1 VISVHSVV
9 GSQLSRSREEL
20 KVSKKRIIVF
30 GGDAAGVAAAL
41 QQAEAGMQVT
51 LVEPSPS
58 LGGELLPQT
67 RIIDGDSPFLQP
79 DLAALRNHPNI
90 EVITNAQV
98 VKTKSANGKYSVQIR
113 RRTPRVDMDKCT
125 DCKECIRVCP
135 IHMYDDFNESMGF
148 RTAIDFFNPET
159 AKGGEYNIFKEDMP
173 ICQATC
179 PANLNIRSYVGLI
192 ADGKYAESLAVIRQR
207 LPFALS
213 IGRVCPHPC
222 ETACNRGYV
231 DEPIAICGLK
241 RFVADYEMHN
251 KIDPPVEV
259 PDQFHPEKVAI
270 IGAGPAGLSCAF
282 FLAKA
287 GYHSVVFEAMPEP
300 GGMFRYGIPEYRL
313 PTETLMR
320 EINWILSHGIEL
332 RCNTRIGQDISFAD
346 LQRDYGAVFIG
357 VGAWTGM
364 KLGITGED
372 MEGVVDGVQFLR
384 DANSGKKID
393 AKGRVI
399 IIGGGNVA
407 MDAARVSWREG
418 FDEVHVVYRRTRKE
432 MPASPWEIDAAEHE
446 GIKFQFLVAPVEVV
460 GDKGRMT
467 GLKCLKMELG
477 EPDASGR
484 RRPVPIEGSDF
495 VIEAENL
502 IAAIGQRPDV
512 KFIPEDSE
520 LEITRWN
527 TFAVDQETFQ
537 TNVPGIFSAGD
548 VETGPDIAIRACANG
563 RKAAL
568 GIARYI
574 EAKRRQA
581 A

>member
-1 VISVHSVV
+1 MSEKRVIV
-9 GSQLSRSREEL
+9 L
-20 KVSKKRIIVF
+20 
-30 GGDAAGVAAAL
+30 GGDPAGVAAAL

-58 LGGELLPQT
+58 LGGECLPQS
-67 RIIDGDSPFLQP
+67 RIIDADSPYIRS
-79 DLAALRNHPNI
+79 DLEALRNHPNI
-90 EVITNAQV
+90 KVITNAEV
-98 VKTKSANGKYSVQIR
+98 VKTESADGQYRFRIKQS
-113 RRTPRVDMDKCT
+113 TTRVDMEKCN

-135 IHMYDDFNESMGF
+135 IHMYDDFNEGIGF
-148 RTAIDFFNPET
+148 RTAIDYFNPET
-159 AKGGEYNIFKEDMP
+159 AKMGEYNLFKEDMP

-179 PANLNIRSYVGLI
+179 PANLNIRSYAGLI
-192 ADGKYAESLAVIRQR
+192 ADGKYAESLAVIRER

-222 ETACNRGYV
+222 ETACNRGHV
-231 DEPIAICGLK
+231 DEPIAICALK
-241 RFVADYEMHN
+241 RYVADFEMLN
-251 KIDPPVEV
+251 NFEPPVEV
-259 PDQFHPEKVAI
+259 PDQFQPEKVAI
-270 IGAGPAGLSCAF
+270 IGAGPAGLSCAY

-313 PTETLMR
+313 PTKTLMH
-320 EINWILSHGIEL
+320 EINWILAHGVEL
-332 RCNTRIGQDISFAD
+332 RCDTRIGKDVSFEE

-364 KLGITGED
+364 TLRIPGED
-372 MEGVVDGVQFLR
+372 MEGVVDGVRFLR
-384 DANSGKKID
+384 DVNMGKKID
-393 AKGRVI
+393 MEGRVI

-418 FDEVHVVYRRTRKE
+418 FEEVHVVYRRTRKE
-432 MPASPWEIDAAEHE
+432 MPASPWEIDAAEDE
-446 GIKFQFLVAPVEVV
+446 GVQFQFLVAPVEVV
-460 GDKGRMT
+460 GKKGRMT

-484 RRPVPIEGSDF
+484 RRPVPIEGSEF

-502 IAAIGQRPDV
+502 IAAIGQRPDI
-512 KFIPEDSE
+512 KFVPEDSE
-520 LEITRWN
+520 MEITRWN

-563 RKAAL
+563 RKAAA
-568 GIARYI
+568 GIVRHI
-574 EAKRRQA
+574 EAKRREA

>member
-1 VISVHSVV
+1 MSQKRVV
-9 GSQLSRSREEL
+9 
-20 KVSKKRIIVF
+20 VF

-67 RIIDGDSPFLQP
+67 RIVDADSPYMEP
-79 DLAALRNHPNI
+79 DLVALRKHPNI
-90 EVITNAQV
+90 HVITNAQV
-98 VKTKSANGKYSVQIR
+98 IRTKSVNGRYHFRIK
-113 RRTPRVDMDKCT
+113 RRTPRVDMEKCN

-135 IHMYDDFNESMGF
+135 IHLYDDFNEGIGF
-148 RTAIDFFNPET
+148 RTAIDYFNPET
-159 AKGGEYNIFKEDMP
+159 AKTGEYNIFKEDMP

-179 PANLNIRSYVGLI
+179 PANLNIRSYAALI
-192 ADGKYAESLAVIRQR
+192 ADGKYAESLAVIRER

-222 ETACNRGYV
+222 ESACNRGYV
-231 DEPIAICGLK
+231 DEPIAICALK
-241 RFVADYEMHN
+241 RFVADWEMHN
-251 KIDPPVEV
+251 NIDPPVEV
-259 PDQFHPEKVAI
+259 PDQFHSEKVAI
-270 IGAGPAGLSCAF
+270 IGAGPAGLSCAY

-287 GYHSVVFEAMPEP
+287 GYHSVCFEVMPEP

-313 PTETLMR
+313 PTETLMY
-320 EINWILSHGIEL
+320 EINWILAHGVEL
-332 RCNTRIGQDISFAD
+332 RCNTRVGKDVSLEE
-346 LQRDYGAVFIG
+346 LQRDYAAVFIG

-364 KLGITGED
+364 TLRIPGEE
-372 MEGVVDGVQFLR
+372 MEGVVDGVRFLR
-384 DANSGKKID
+384 DANMGKKID
-393 AKGRVI
+393 ARGKVV

-418 FDEVHVVYRRTRKE
+418 FDEVHVLYRRTKKE
-432 MPASPWEIDAAEHE
+432 MPASPWEIEAAEHE
-446 GIKFQFLVAPVEVV
+446 GIKFQYLVAPVEVI
-460 GDKGRMT
+460 GDGGRMKA
-467 GLKCLKMELG
+467 LKCLRMELG

-484 RRPVPIEGSDF
+484 RRPVPIEGSEF
-495 VIEAENL
+495 VIEAETL

-512 KFIPEDSE
+512 TFVPEDSE

-527 TFAVDQETFQ
+527 TFAVDQEMFM

-548 VETGPDIAIRACANG
+548 VETGPDIAIRACGNG
-563 RKAAL
+563 RKAAA
-568 GIARYI
+568 GIVRHI
-574 EAKRRQA
+574 EAKRREA

>member
-1 VISVHSVV
+1 MS
-9 GSQLSRSREEL
+9 G
-20 KVSKKRIIVF
+20 KRVIVF
-30 GGDAAGVAAAL
+30 GGDPAGVAAAL

-58 LGGELLPQT
+58 LGGECLPQT
-67 RIIDGDSPFLQP
+67 RIIDGDSTYIKT
-79 DLAALRNHPNI
+79 DLEALRNNPNI
-90 EVITNAQV
+90 QVITNAEV
-98 VKTKSANGKYSVQIR
+98 VKTESADGQYRFRIKQS
-113 RRTPRVDMDKCT
+113 TPRVDMEKCN

-135 IHMYDDFNESMGF
+135 IHMYDDFKEGIGF
-148 RTAIDFFNPET
+148 RTAIDYFNPET
-159 AKGGEYNIFKEDMP
+159 AKMGEYNLFKEDMP

-179 PANLNIRSYVGLI
+179 PANLNIRSYAGLI
-192 ADGKYAESLAVIRQR
+192 ADGKYAESLAVIRER

-222 ETACNRGYV
+222 ETACNRGHV
-231 DEPIAICGLK
+231 DEPIAICALK
-241 RFVADYEMHN
+241 RYVADFEMHN
-251 KIDPPVEV
+251 NFEPPVEV
-259 PDQFHPEKVAI
+259 PDQFQPEKVAI
-270 IGAGPAGLSCAF
+270 IGAGPAGLSCAY

-313 PTETLMR
+313 PTKTLMH
-320 EINWILSHGIEL
+320 EINWILAHGVEL
-332 RCNTRIGQDISFAD
+332 RCDTRIGKDISFEE

-364 KLGITGED
+364 TLRIPGED
-372 MEGVVDGVQFLR
+372 MEGVVDGVRFLR
-384 DANSGKKID
+384 DVNMGKKINME
-393 AKGRVI
+393 GRVI

-418 FDEVHVVYRRTRKE
+418 FEEVHVVYRRTRKE
-432 MPASPWEIDAAEHE
+432 MPASPWEIDAAEDE
-446 GIKFQFLVAPVEVV
+446 CVQFQFLVAPVEVIGEKV
-460 GDKGRMT
+460 RMT

-477 EPDASGR
+477 EPEASGR
-484 RRPVPIEGSDF
+484 RRPVPIEGSEF

-502 IAAIGQRPDV
+502 IAAIGQRPDI
-512 KFIPEDSE
+512 KFVPEDSE
-520 LEITRWN
+520 MEITRWN

-563 RKAAL
+563 RKAAA
-568 GIARYI
+568 GIVRHI
-574 EAKRRQA
+574 EAKRREA

>member
-1 VISVHSVV
+1 M
-9 GSQLSRSREEL
+9 
-20 KVSKKRIIVF
+20 SKKHIIVF

-67 RIIDGDSPFLQP
+67 RIIDGDSPLLQP
-79 DLAALRNHPNI
+79 DVEALRNHPNV

-98 VKTKSANGKYSVQIR
+98 VRSKSANGKYSLQIR
-113 RRTPRVDMDKCT
+113 RRTPRVDTEKCT

-135 IHMYDDFNESMGF
+135 IHMYDDFNESVGF
-148 RTAIDFFNPET
+148 RTAIDYFNPET

-207 LPFALS
+207 LPFALA

-241 RFVADYEMHN
+241 RFVADWEMHQQV
-251 KIDPPVEV
+251 DPPVEV

-270 IGAGPAGLSCAF
+270 IGGGPASLSCAF

-313 PTETLMR
+313 PTATLMR
-320 EINWILSHGIEL
+320 EINWILAHGVEL
-332 RCNTRIGQDISFAD
+332 RCNTRVGKDISFGD

-372 MEGVVDGVQFLR
+372 MEGVVDGVHFLR

-399 IIGGGNVA
+399 VIGGGNVA

-432 MPASPWEIDAAEHE
+432 MPASPWEIEAAEHE
-446 GIKFQFLVAPVEVV
+446 GIKFQFLVAPVEAI
-460 GDKGRMT
+460 GDQGRMT

-512 KFIPEDSE
+512 KFIPDDSG

-527 TFAVDQETFQ
+527 TFSVDQETFQ

-568 GIARYI
+568 GIVRYI

>member
-1 VISVHSVV
+1 M
-9 GSQLSRSREEL
+9 
-20 KVSKKRIIVF
+20 SKKRIIVF

-51 LVEPSPS
+51 LVESSPS

-67 RIIDGDSPFLQP
+67 KIVDGDSPFLQP
-79 DLAALRNHPNI
+79 DLEALRKHPNI
-90 EVITNAQV
+90 EVITNAVV
-98 VKTKSANGKYSVQIR
+98 VKSMSANGKYTFQIKR
-113 RRTPRVDMDKCT
+113 NTPRVDMEKCT

-135 IHMYDDFNESMGF
+135 IHMYDDFNEGVGF
-148 RTAIDFFNPET
+148 RTAIDYFNPET
-159 AKGGEYNIFKEDMP
+159 AKWGEYNIFKEDMP

-179 PANLNIRSYVGLI
+179 PANLNIRSYAALI

-222 ETACNRGYV
+222 ESACNRGYV
-231 DEPIAICGLK
+231 DEPIAICALK

-251 KIDPPVEV
+251 QIDPPVEV
-259 PDQFHPEKVAI
+259 PDHFHPEKVAI

-313 PTETLMR
+313 PTKTLMH
-320 EINWILSHGIEL
+320 EINWILSHGVEL
-332 RCNTRIGQDISFAD
+332 RCDTRIGKDTSFED
-346 LQRDYGAVFIG
+346 LQRDYAAVFIG

-364 KLGITGED
+364 KLGIGGEE
-372 MEGVVDGVQFLR
+372 MEGVVDGVRFLR
-384 DANSGKKID
+384 EANMGKKVD
-393 AKGRVI
+393 MKGRVI

-446 GIKFQFLVAPVEVV
+446 GIKFQFLVAPVEVI

-484 RRPVPIEGSDF
+484 RRPVPIEGSEF

-512 KFIPEDSE
+512 KFIPEDGGFD
-520 LEITRWN
+520 ITRWN

-537 TNVPGIFSAGD
+537 TNVPGVFSAGD

-568 GIARYI
+568 GIARHI
-574 EAKRRQA
+574 ETKRRQA

>member
-1 VISVHSVV
+1 MSQKRVV
-9 GSQLSRSREEL
+9 
-20 KVSKKRIIVF
+20 VF
-30 GGDAAGVAAAL
+30 GGDAAGVTAAL

-67 RIIDGDSPFLQP
+67 GIIDGDSPLLQP
-79 DLAALRNHPNI
+79 DVKALRNHPNI

-98 VKTKSANGKYSVQIR
+98 VKIKSANGKYSLQIR
-113 RRTPRVDMDKCT
+113 RRTPRVDMEKCT

-135 IHMYDDFNESMGF
+135 IHMYDDFNESVGF
-148 RTAIDFFNPET
+148 RTAIDYFNPET
-159 AKGGEYNIFKEDMP
+159 AKEGEYNIFKEDMP

-241 RFVADYEMHN
+241 RFVADWEMHHQV
-251 KIDPPVEV
+251 DPPVEV

-270 IGAGPAGLSCAF
+270 VGGGPASLSCAF

-320 EINWILSHGIEL
+320 EINWILAHGVEL
-332 RCNTRIGQDISFAD
+332 RCNTRIGKDISFGD
-346 LQRDYGAVFIG
+346 LQRDYGAVFVG

-364 KLGITGED
+364 KLGIAGED
-372 MEGVVDGVQFLR
+372 MQGVVDGVQFLR

-432 MPASPWEIDAAEHE
+432 MPASPWEIEAAEHE

-502 IAAIGQRPDV
+502 IAAIGQRPDI
-512 KFIPEDSE
+512 KFIPEDSG

-527 TFAVDQETFQ
+527 TFSVDQDTFQ
-537 TNVPGIFSAGD
+537 SNVPGIFSAGD

-568 GIARYI
+568 GIVRYI
-574 EAKRRQA
+574 EAKRREA

>member
-1 VISVHSVV
+1 VP
-9 GSQLSRSREEL
+9 
-20 KVSKKRIIVF
+20 KKRLVIF
-30 GGDAAGVAAAL
+30 GGDAAGVTAAL
-41 QQAEAGMQVT
+41 EQAEAGMQVT
-51 LVEPSPS
+51 LIASAPS
-58 LGGELLPQT
+58 LGQELLPQT
-67 RIIDGDSPFLQP
+67 RIIGDDSPYMNP
-79 DLAALRNHPNI
+79 DVEAVVKHPNI
-90 EVITNAQV
+90 QIITNAEV
-98 VKTKSANGKYSVQIR
+98 IKTTSSNGTYRFRIKR
-113 RRTPRVDMDKCT
+113 NTPRVDMDKCT

-135 IHMYDDFNESMGF
+135 IHMYDDYNEGIGF
-148 RTAIDFFNPET
+148 RTAIDYFNPET

-251 KIDPPVEV
+251 KMNPPVEV
-259 PDQFHPEKVAI
+259 PDHFHPEKVAI

-287 GYHSVVFEAMPEP
+287 GYHSVVFESMPEP

-313 PTETLMR
+313 PTETLMH
-320 EINWILSHGIEL
+320 EINWILAHGVEL
-332 RCNTRIGQDISFAD
+332 RTNTRVGEDVSFQD
-346 LQRDYGAVFIG
+346 LQRDYAAVFIG

-364 KLGITGED
+364 NLRIPGED
-372 MEGVVDGVQFLR
+372 MEGVIDGVRFLR
-384 DANSGKKID
+384 DVNMGKKID
-393 AKGRVI
+393 MQGRVI
-399 IIGGGNVA
+399 VIGGGNVA

-446 GIKFQFLVAPVEVV
+446 GVKFQFLVAPVEVI
-460 GDKGRMT
+460 GDGRMT

-484 RRPVPIEGSDF
+484 RRPVPIEGSEF

-502 IAAIGQRPDV
+502 IAAIGQRPDIR
-512 KFIPEDSE
+512 FIPEDSE
-520 LEITRWN
+520 LEVTRWN

>member
-1 VISVHSVV
+1 M
-9 GSQLSRSREEL
+9 
-20 KVSKKRIIVF
+20 SKKRVIVF

-41 QQAEAGMQVT
+41 QQAEAGMEVT

-58 LGGELLPQT
+58 LGGEFLPQT
-67 RIIDGDSPFLQP
+67 RIVDLDSPFLQP
-79 DLAALRNHPNI
+79 DLEALRNHPNI
-90 EVITNAQV
+90 EVITNARV
-98 VKTKSANGKYSVQIR
+98 VKTKSANGKYSFQIR
-113 RRTPRVDMDKCT
+113 RSTPRVDMEKCT

-135 IHMYDDFNESMGF
+135 IHMYDDFNEGLGF
-148 RTAIDFFNPET
+148 RTAIDYFNPET
-159 AKGGEYNIFKEDMP
+159 AKKGEYNIFKEDMP

-179 PANLNIRSYVGLI
+179 PANLNIRSYAALI

-222 ETACNRGYV
+222 EDACNRGYV

-251 KIDPPVEV
+251 HIDPPVEV
-259 PDQFHPEKVAI
+259 PDQFHSEKVAI
-270 IGAGPAGLSCAF
+270 IGAGPAGLSCAY

-287 GYHSVVFEAMPEP
+287 GYNSVVFEAMPEP

-313 PTETLMR
+313 PTETLMH
-320 EINWILSHGIEL
+320 EINWILAHGVEL
-332 RCNTRIGQDISFAD
+332 RCNTRIGKDISFEE

-364 KLGITGED
+364 KLGIAGED
-372 MEGVVDGVQFLR
+372 MKGVVDGVRFLR
-384 DANSGKKID
+384 DANMGKKID
-393 AKGRVI
+393 MEGRVI

-418 FDEVHVVYRRTRKE
+418 FAEVHVVYRRTRKE

-446 GIKFQFLVAPVEVV
+446 GIKFQFLVAPVEVI
-460 GDKGRMT
+460 GKNGRMS

-484 RRPVPIEGSDF
+484 RRPVPIEGSEF

-502 IAAIGQRPDV
+502 IAAIGQRPDI
-512 KFIPEDSE
+512 KFIPEDSKV
-520 LEITRWN
+520 EITRWY

>member
-1 VISVHSVV
+1 
-9 GSQLSRSREEL
+9 
-20 KVSKKRIIVF
+20 VSKKRIIVF

-51 LVEPSPS
+51 LVETSPS

-67 RIIDGDSPFLQP
+67 RIVDGDSPFLQP
-79 DLAALRNHPNI
+79 DLEALRNHPNI

-98 VKTKSANGKYSVQIR
+98 VKSKSANGKYSFQIR
-113 RRTPRVDMDKCT
+113 RSTPRVDMEKCT

-135 IHMYDDFNESMGF
+135 IHMYDDFNESVGF
-148 RTAIDFFNPET
+148 RTAIDYFNPET
-159 AKGGEYNIFKEDMP
+159 AKWGEYNIFKEDMP

-179 PANLNIRSYVGLI
+179 PANLNIRSYAALI
-192 ADGKYAESLAVIRQR
+192 ADGKYTESLAVIRQR

-222 ETACNRGYV
+222 EDACNRGYV
-231 DEPIAICGLK
+231 DEPIAICALK

-259 PDQFHPEKVAI
+259 PDDFHPEKVAI

-313 PTETLMR
+313 PTETLMH
-320 EINWILSHGIEL
+320 EINWILAHGVEL
-332 RCNTRIGQDISFAD
+332 RCDTRIGKDISFED
-346 LQRDYGAVFIG
+346 LQRDYAAVFVG

-364 KLGITGED
+364 TLRIPGEE
-372 MEGVVDGVQFLR
+372 MEGVIDGVRFLR
-384 DANSGKKID
+384 DANMGKKID
-393 AKGRVI
+393 MKGRVI

-446 GIKFQFLVAPVEVV
+446 GVKFQFLVSPVEVV

-484 RRPVPIEGSDF
+484 RRPVPIEGSEF

-502 IAAIGQRPDV
+502 IAAIGQRPDI

-520 LEITRWN
+520 FEITRWN
-527 TFAVDQETFQ
+527 TFAVDQKSFQ

-568 GIARYI
+568 GIARHI
-574 EAKRRQA
+574 ETKRRQA

>member
-1 VISVHSVV
+1 
-9 GSQLSRSREEL
+9 
-20 KVSKKRIIVF
+20 VSKKRIIVF
-30 GGDAAGVAAAL
+30 GGDAAGVTAAL

-67 RIIDGDSPFLQP
+67 RIINDDSPFLQP
-79 DLAALRNHPNI
+79 DLEALRKHPNI
-90 EVITNAQV
+90 QVITNAQV
-98 VKTKSANGKYSVQIR
+98 VKAKSANGKYSFQIR
-113 RRTPRVDMDKCT
+113 RRTPRVDMEKCN

-135 IHMYDDFNESMGF
+135 IHMYDDFNESIGF
-148 RTAIDFFNPET
+148 RTAIDYFNPET
-159 AKGGEYNIFKEDMP
+159 AKSGEYNIFKEDMP
-173 ICQATC
+173 VCQATC
-179 PANLNIRSYVGLI
+179 PANLNIRSYAALI

-222 ETACNRGYV
+222 EDACNRGYV
-231 DEPIAICGLK
+231 DEPIAICALK

-251 KIDPPVEV
+251 SIDPPVEV

-270 IGAGPAGLSCAF
+270 IGGGPAGLSCAF

-313 PTETLMR
+313 PTKTLMH
-320 EINWILSHGIEL
+320 EINWILSHGAEL
-332 RCNTRIGQDISFAD
+332 RCNTRIGKDISFAD
-346 LQRDYGAVFIG
+346 LQRDYAAVFIG

-446 GIKFQFLVAPVEVV
+446 GIKFQFLVAPVEVI
-460 GDKGRMT
+460 GAKGRMT

-527 TFAVDQETFQ
+527 TFAVNQETYE

-568 GIARYI
+568 GIVRYI

>member
-1 VISVHSVV
+1 VSQKRVV
-9 GSQLSRSREEL
+9 
-20 KVSKKRIIVF
+20 VF
-30 GGDAAGVAAAL
+30 GGDAAGVTAAL

-67 RIIDGDSPFLQP
+67 GIIDGDSPLLQP
-79 DLAALRNHPNI
+79 DVKALRNHPNI

-98 VKTKSANGKYSVQIR
+98 VKIKSANGKYSLQIR
-113 RRTPRVDMDKCT
+113 RRTPRVDMEKCT

-135 IHMYDDFNESMGF
+135 IHMYDDFNESVGF
-148 RTAIDFFNPET
+148 RTAIDYFNPET
-159 AKGGEYNIFKEDMP
+159 AKEGEYNIFKEDMP

-241 RFVADYEMHN
+241 RFVADWEMHHQV
-251 KIDPPVEV
+251 DPPVEV

-270 IGAGPAGLSCAF
+270 VGGGPASLSCAF

-320 EINWILSHGIEL
+320 EINWILAHGVEL
-332 RCNTRIGQDISFAD
+332 RCNTRIGKDISFGD
-346 LQRDYGAVFIG
+346 LQRDYGAVFVG

-364 KLGITGED
+364 KLGIAGED
-372 MEGVVDGVQFLR
+372 MQGVVDGVQFLR

-432 MPASPWEIDAAEHE
+432 MPASPWEIEAAEHE

-502 IAAIGQRPDV
+502 IAAIGQRPDI
-512 KFIPEDSE
+512 KFIPEDSG

-527 TFAVDQETFQ
+527 TFSVDQDTFQ
-537 TNVPGIFSAGD
+537 SNVPGIFSAGD

-568 GIARYI
+568 GIVRYI
-574 EAKRRQA
+574 EAKRREA

>member
-1 VISVHSVV
+1 
-9 GSQLSRSREEL
+9 
-20 KVSKKRIIVF
+20 VSKKRVVVF

-51 LVEPSPS
+51 LVETSPS

-67 RIIDGDSPFLQP
+67 RVIDGDSPFLQP

-98 VKTKSANGKYSVQIR
+98 VKTKSTNGKYSFKIR
-113 RRTPRVDMDKCT
+113 RSTPRVDMEKCT

-135 IHMYDDFNESMGF
+135 IHMYDDFNEGVGF
-148 RTAIDFFNPET
+148 RTAIDYFNPET
-159 AKGGEYNIFKEDMP
+159 AKSGEYNIFKEDMP

-179 PANLNIRSYVGLI
+179 PANLNIRSYAALI

-222 ETACNRGYV
+222 EDACNRGYV

-251 KIDPPVEV
+251 KVDPPVEV

-313 PTETLMR
+313 PTKTLMH
-320 EINWILSHGIEL
+320 EINWILAHGVEL
-332 RCNTRIGQDISFAD
+332 RCDTRIGKDISFAE
-346 LQRDYGAVFIG
+346 LQRDYAAVFIG

-364 KLGITGED
+364 TLRIPGEE
-372 MEGVVDGVQFLR
+372 MEGVIDGVRFLR
-384 DANSGKKID
+384 DANMGKKID
-393 AKGRVI
+393 MEGRVI

-446 GIKFQFLVAPVEVV
+446 GIKFQFLVAPVEVI

-484 RRPVPIEGSDF
+484 RRPVPIEGSEF

-502 IAAIGQRPDV
+502 IAAIGQRPDI
-512 KFIPEDSE
+512 KFVPEESE

-568 GIARYI
+568 GIARHI
-574 EAKRRQA
+574 EAKRREA